1 MRFLHTGTP
10 LVLCLALACAP
21 EQPPTPPWHDEAGYR
36 WRELAVPRGKPG
48 FTRMSAERT
57 GVRFENT
64 LRDSVLLGNRILGQ
78 GAGVALGDVDGD
90 GLVDLFLART
100 EGGSALYRNLGNWR
114 FEDITQRAGVA
125 APDRHATGAAFA
137 DIEGDGDLD
146 LILLATLG
154 PNAIFLNNGQA
165 RFTEHR
171 EDLGIDPV
179 GKGATT
185 PALADVDGD
194 GDLELYV
201 ANYKPYTPVD
211 SLSPQQ
217 RTFNQLVREPSPGRY
232 EVVAAHRRDYR
243 VVNRED
249 MGGWSLSIRAEPD
262 DFYRNDGGRFTRVPL
277 TAGSFLDAAG
287 RPLTAEPESFG
298 LDARFADLTGDGA
311 PELYVVN
318 DFEDPDQLWIN
329 DGRGGFRLADWTV
342 QRQGSNSGMGMD
354 AGDVNGD
361 GVPDLFEVDMLSN
374 EPRRLATQMPTHTAL
389 PKQPGRMQVELQQ
402 QRNTLYLNRSDGT
415 FAEIASYAG
424 VEASGWSWSTLFLD
438 VDLDGWQDILITNGH
453 VRDVMDA
460 DTQERL
466 QSGFDG
472 VPWQRHFF
480 EYPRLPLPNVAYR
493 NRGDLTFED
502 LSKPWGFGTE
512 ADISHAMAAAD
523 LDGDGDLDVVVNRLG
538 APALLLRNDAPGP
551 RVAVRLAGNAPNTQ
565 AVGARIRI
573 SGAALPVQQKEVT
586 AGGLYLAHSDY
597 LASFAAGGADRLRIE
612 ITWRNGRRTVIPD
625 ALPNRLYEI
634 RESEV
639 GSREPRIP
647 LPDSRLPI
655 RSPLFEDAS
664 AQLQG
669 HFHIE
674 NEFGDWDRQ
683 YLLPDALSQLGPGVA
698 WFDLDRDGDED
709 LILGTG
715 KGGRLG
721 VFRNERG
728 RLVPEAARGPIAAKD
743 LTTVLGL
750 PSGSGTRLLLGV
762 STWEER
768 SEADMIAQPA
778 VIALRASGTV
788 LASSAEPLVPS
799 TQAAIGP
806 LALADYDADGDL
818 DLFVGGRAIPLR
830 YPEPAASG
838 LFRNQDGRFELD
850 RENSEPLRGVG
861 LVSAALFADVD
872 GDGDADLLLARE
884 WDAILLLL
892 NQNGRFTPA
901 PDSWGLSRWTSRWNG
916 LAAGDLDGDG
926 RLDLVA
932 TSWGRNLMARA
943 DNVRPLFLYYGPFGA
958 VGEDEMLLAREALPP
973 AGLVPLNRFERVRTA
988 VPALASRFPS
998 FAAYANATVN
1008 ELLDPLGTQV
1018 HRLAATTL
1026 DQLAFL
1032 NRGGRF
1038 EAVALPPEAQ
1048 FAPAF
1053 YAGIADFDA
1062 DGFEDV
1068 FLAQNFSA
1076 TALGTPRY
1084 DGGRSLLLLGDG
1096 KGGLQPLSGGH
1107 SGLLV
1112 YGDQRG
1118 AAFGDFDADGR
1129 LDLVVSQNGAAT
1141 RLFRNRGDRAG
1152 LRVRLEGPAG
1162 NPDAIGAQLRVVYG
1176 ERLGPVRE
1184 IQAGSGYWSQ
1194 NGATQVLGL
1203 SGTPTAV
1210 WVRWPGG
1217 SETRTEVPLGSLQV
1231 VVKR

>member
-1 MRFLHTGTP
+1 MGRFLVATTP
-10 LVLCLALACAP
+10 LVFGLALACAP
-21 EQPPTPPWHDEAGYR
+21 EETPTPPWHDEAGHR
-36 WRELAVPRGKPG
+36 WRELTVSRGKPG
-48 FTRMSAERT
+48 FTRMAAERT
-57 GVRFENT
+57 GIRFANT
-64 LRDSVLLGNRILGQ
+64 VRDSVLLGNRILGQ

-90 GLVDLFLART
+90 GLADLFLART
-100 EGGSALYRNLGNWR
+100 EGSSALYRNLGNWR
-114 FEDITQRAGVA
+114 FEDITERAGVA
-125 APDRHATGAAFA
+125 AAERHSTGAAFA

-154 PNAIFLNNGQA
+154 PNAIFLNDGQA
-165 RFTEHR
+165 RFSEHR
-171 EDLGIDPV
+171 EDLGIDPA

-194 GDLELYV
+194 GDLDLYV

-211 SLSPQQ
+211 SLAPQQ
-217 RTFNQLVREPSPGRY
+217 RTFNQLVREPTPGRY

-243 VVNRED
+243 VIHRED

-262 DFYRNDGGRFTRVPL
+262 DFYRNEGGRFTRVPL
-277 TAGSFLDAAG
+277 TAGSFLDSDG
-287 RPLTAEPESFG
+287 RKLSAEPESFG

-354 AGDVNGD
+354 VGDVNGD
-361 GVPDLFEVDMLSN
+361 ALPDLFEVDMLSN
-374 EPRRLATQMPTHTAL
+374 EPRRLATQLPTHTAL
-389 PKQPGRMQVELQQ
+389 PKQPGRPQVMLQQ
-402 QRNTLYLNRSDGT
+402 QRNTLFLNRSDGT
-415 FAEIASYAG
+415 FAELASYAG
-424 VEASGWSWSTLFLD
+424 LEASGWSWSTLFLD

-460 DTQERL
+460 DTQLRL
-466 QSGFDG
+466 QSGFAN

-480 EYPRLPLPNVAYR
+480 EYPPLPLPNVAYR

-502 LSKPWGFGTE
+502 VSAQWGFGTE

-538 APALLLRNDAPGP
+538 APALLLRNDTPAP
-551 RVAVRLAGNAPNTQ
+551 RLAVRLSGKAPNTQ
-565 AVGARIRI
+565 AVGARIRVLG
-573 SGAALPVQQKEVT
+573 GAVSLQQKEVT

-597 LASFAAGGADRLRIE
+597 LASFAAGAADSLRIE
-612 ITWRNGRRTVIPD
+612 ITWRNGNRSVIPN
-625 ALPNRLYEI
+625 ARPNRLYEI
-634 RESEV
+634 RES
-639 GSREPRIP
+639 GTTS
-647 LPDSRLPI
+647 PDSLLPI
-655 RSPLFEDAS
+655 PTPLFEDVS
-664 AQLQG
+664 AQLNG
-669 HFHIE
+669 HAHVE

-709 LILGTG
+709 LIVGTG

-721 VFRNERG
+721 VFKNERG
-728 RLVPEAARGPIAAKD
+728 RLVAEAARGPLTAKD
-743 LTTVLGL
+743 LTTVLGW
-750 PSGSGTRLLLGV
+750 SGPGGTQLLLGV

-768 SEADMIAQPA
+768 AEADMIAQPA
-778 VIALRASGTV
+778 VIAVRATGTA
-788 LASSAEPLVPS
+788 LASNAEPVVPS
-799 TQAAIGP
+799 HESAIGP

-850 RENSEPLRGVG
+850 RENSAGLRGVG

-884 WDAILLLL
+884 WDAIVLLL
-892 NQNGRFTPA
+892 NQGGRFTPA
-901 PDSWGLSRWTSRWNG
+901 PDSWGLSRWPSRWNG
-916 LAAGDLDGDG
+916 VAAGDLDGDG

-943 DNVRPLFLYYGPFGA
+943 DRARPLFLYYGPFGA
-958 VGEDEMLLAREALPP
+958 VGEIEMLLARQAAPP
-973 AGLVPLNRFERVRTA
+973 AGLVPLHRYERVRTA
-988 VPALASRFPS
+988 LPSLAARFPS
-998 FAAYANATVN
+998 FAAYGNATVDQ
-1008 ELLDPLGTQV
+1008 LLEPLGSQV
-1018 HRLAATTL
+1018 HRLTATTL
-1026 DQLAFL
+1026 DHLVFL

-1038 EAVALPPEAQ
+1038 EAIPLPAEAQ

-1062 DGFEDV
+1062 DGLEDL
-1068 FLAQNFSA
+1068 FLGQNFSA
-1076 TALGTPRY
+1076 TAVGIPRY
-1084 DGGRSLLLLGDG
+1084 DSGRSLLLLGDG
-1096 KGGLQPLSGGH
+1096 KAGLRPLSGTH
-1107 SGLLV
+1107 SGLLI

-1118 AAFGDFDADGR
+1118 AAYGDFDADGR
-1129 LDLVVSQNGAAT
+1129 LDLVVSQNGTAT
-1141 RLFRNRGDRAG
+1141 RLFHNRSARAG
-1152 LRVRLEGPAG
+1152 LRVRLDGPAG
-1162 NPDAIGAQLRVVYG
+1162 NPSGVGAQLRVAYG
-1176 ERLGPVRE
+1176 ERMGPVRE

-1194 NGATQVLGL
+1194 NGAIQVLGL

-1217 SETRTEVPLGSLQV
+1217 EETRTAVPPGSRLV

>member
-1 MRFLHTGTP
+1 MKRLRNGWTASALG
-10 LVLCLALACAP
+10 LALACAS
-21 EQPPTPPWHDEAGYR
+21 EQTPIPPWHDEAGYR

-48 FTRMSAERT
+48 FTRMASERT
-57 GVRFENT
+57 GVRFENVV
-64 LRDSVLLGNRILGQ
+64 RDSLLLGNRILGQ

-100 EGGSALYRNLGNWR
+100 DGASALYRNLGNWH

-125 APDRHATGAAFA
+125 AADRHSTGAAFA
-137 DIEGDGDLD
+137 DVEGDGDLD

-154 PNAIFLNNGQA
+154 PNAIFLNDGQA
-165 RFTEHR
+165 RFSEHR
-171 EDLGIDPV
+171 GDLGIDAA

-185 PALADVDGD
+185 AALADVDGD
-194 GDLELYV
+194 GDLDLYV

-217 RTFNQLVREPSPGRY
+217 RSFNQLVREPAPGRY
-232 EVVAAHRRDYR
+232 EVVPAHRRDYR
-243 VVNRED
+243 VVHRED

-277 TAGSFLDAAG
+277 TAGGFLDAEG
-287 RPLTAEPESFG
+287 RPLSAEPESFG

-318 DFEDPDQLWIN
+318 DFEDPDRLWLN

-354 AGDVNGD
+354 VGDVNGD
-361 GVPDLFEVDMLSN
+361 GLPDLFEVDMLSN
-374 EPRRLATQMPTHTAL
+374 DPRRLATEMPTHTAL
-389 PKQPGRMQVELQQ
+389 PKQPGRLQVQLQQ
-402 QRNTLYLNRSDGT
+402 QRNTLYLNRNDGT
-415 FAEIASYAG
+415 FAEIAAYAG
-424 VEASGWSWSTLFLD
+424 IEATGWSWSALLMD
-438 VDLDGWQDILITNGH
+438 VDLDGWQDILISNGH

-466 QSGFDG
+466 QSGFAA

-502 LSKPWGFGTE
+502 VSRQWGFGTE

-523 LDGDGDLDVVVNRLG
+523 LDGDGDQDVVVNRLG
-538 APALLLRNDAPGP
+538 APALLLRNDAPAA

-565 AVGARIRI
+565 AVGASILIRG
-573 SGAALPVQQKEVT
+573 GAIPLQRKEVT

-597 LASFAAGGADRLRIE
+597 LASFATGAADSLAIE
-612 ITWRNGRRTVIPD
+612 VTWRSGRQSVIPE
-625 ALPNRLYEI
+625 AGPNRLYEI
-634 RESEV
+634 REAAVASEA
-639 GSREPRIP
+639 P
-647 LPDSRLPI
+647 LTATPQSP
-655 RSPLFEDAS
+655 SPPLFEDATD
-664 AQLQG
+664 QLNG
-669 HFHIE
+669 HAHLE

-728 RLVPEAARGPIAAKD
+728 RLVAEPSRGPVAAKD

-750 PSGSGTRLLLGV
+750 PSGKGTRLLLGV

-768 SEADMIAQPA
+768 AEADMIGQPA
-778 VIALRASGTV
+778 VTALGVTKTA
-788 LASSAEPLVPS
+788 LAPSLEPLVPS
-799 TQAAIGP
+799 TESAIGP
-806 LALADYDADGDL
+806 LALADYDGDGDL

-830 YPEPAASG
+830 YPEPATSG
-838 LFRNQDGRFELD
+838 FFRNQDGRFELD
-850 RENSEPLRGVG
+850 RENSESLRGVG
-861 LVSAALFADVD
+861 LVSAAVFADVD

-892 NQNGRFTPA
+892 NQNGRFTSA
-901 PDSWGLSRWTSRWNG
+901 PDSWGLARWPSRWNG

-932 TSWGRNLMARA
+932 TSWGRNLLARA
-943 DNVRPLFLYYGPFGA
+943 DSARPLLLYYGPFGA
-958 VGEDEMLLAREALPP
+958 VGEDEMLLARRTEPL
-973 AGLVPLNRFERVRTA
+973 GLVPLNRYERVRTA
-988 VPALASRFPS
+988 VPALARRFPS
-998 FAAYANATVN
+998 FSAFGNASMN
-1008 ELLDPLGTQV
+1008 QLLEPLGTQV
-1018 HRLAATTL
+1018 HQLTATTL
-1026 DQLAFL
+1026 DHMAFL

-1038 EAVALPPEAQ
+1038 EAAPLPPEAQ

-1053 YAGIADFDA
+1053 YAGIADFDS
-1062 DGFEDV
+1062 DGLEDV

-1084 DGGRSLLLLGDG
+1084 DSGRSLLLLGDG
-1096 KGGLQPLSGGH
+1096 KGGLRPLPGES
-1107 SGLLV
+1107 SGLRV

-1118 AAFGDFDADGR
+1118 AAYADFDADGR
-1129 LDLVVSQNGAAT
+1129 LDLVVSQNGTTT
-1141 RLFRNRGDRAG
+1141 RLFHNRGARSG
-1152 LRVRLEGPAG
+1152 LRVRLTGPPG
-1162 NPDAIGAQLRVVYG
+1162 NPDGIGAQLRVVYG
-1176 ERLGPVRE
+1176 ERMGPVRE
-1184 IQAGSGYWSQ
+1184 VQAGSGYWSQ
-1194 NGATQVLGL
+1194 NGAIQVFGL
-1203 SGTPTAV
+1203 SGTPTAI

-1217 SETRTEVPLGSLQV
+1217 SETRVPLEAGAREV
-1231 VVKR
+1231 VVRR